1 MGIFKQYTGL
11 PRQVYIICFARI
23 VTSMGAFIFS
33 MNSLLMT
40 TVLGL
45 SEVATGYVMVLL
57 AVCDIVGALIGGR
70 LSDYYGRK
78 KTIIAAMTVET
89 VALILGGIYV
99 RRMIVIFFEAVT
111 LTCFAMFFPVI
122 GAMITDK
129 TGEGKREESFSLL
142 FLCINVGYSVGQSI
156 AGAIFYNY
164 TEWIFWGMGI
174 ATVITMVLLGLFVRD
189 EYVPICKRADE
200 VQVRESVEVYEA
212 ERVSDGRNLISLI
225 LKDKPLVLFLI
236 ASVLFGY
243 AYTQVSYMMPL
254 QYSGYFG
261 AEIGSKWVA
270 RLWIVNSVFCIIWSP
285 IILKMTKDKNEFLVI
300 TWTAVLFAV
309 GMGSFALIK
318 DISLAWLVYIL
329 TPIWTAGEVIM
340 SVHNSILLGSR
351 AEEEYRARFQSLYEF
366 THGAG
371 RMIGPVTMGYF
382 LVSHS
387 YNMGWILVAGLCII
401 AGIILISAYKIDRS
415 SDNRA

>member
-1 MGIFKQYTGL
+1 MIKQYRGL
-11 PRQVYIICFARI
+11 PGQVYIICFARI

-45 SEVATGYVMVLL
+45 SEVATGYIMVML

-70 LSDYYGRK
+70 LSDKYGRK
-78 KTIIAAMTVET
+78 KVILLAMSIET

-99 RRMIVIFFEAVT
+99 RNLIVIFFEAVVM
-111 LTCFAMFFPVI
+111 TCFSMFFPVI
-122 GAMITDK
+122 GALITDK
-129 TGEGKREESFSLL
+129 TQEGKREESFSLL
-142 FLCINVGYSVGQSI
+142 FLCINVGYSLGQVI

-164 TEWIFWGMGI
+164 TEWIFWGQGI
-174 ATVITMVLLGLFVRD
+174 ATVITMIIFALFVRD
-189 EYVPICKRADE
+189 DYVPEPAGHKEFIPEKTAGEPECRNNL
-200 VQVRESVEVYEA
+200 
-212 ERVSDGRNLISLI
+212 VSMI
-225 LKDKPLVLFLI
+225 LRDRPLVMFLI
-236 ASVLFGY
+236 ASVFFGY

-254 QYSGYFG
+254 QYAGYFG

-270 RLWIVNSVFCIIWSP
+270 RLWTVNAVFCIVWSP
-285 IILKMTKDKNEFLVI
+285 VILRLTKNKNEFLI
-300 TWTAVLFAV
+300 IMWTGILFMA
-309 GMGSFALIK
+309 GMGSFCFIR
-318 DISLAWLVYIL
+318 DISMAWLVYVL

-351 AEEEYRARFQSLYEF
+351 AEEQYRARFQSLYEF

-382 LVSHS
+382 LVSHT
-387 YNMGWILVAGLCII
+387 YNQGWILVAVLC
-401 AGIILISAYKIDRS
+401 AAASLILFAAYKTDTKKS
-415 SDNRA
+415 HKV

>member
-57 AVCDIVGALIGGR
+57 AVCDIAGALIGGR

-78 KTIIAAMTVET
+78 KTILCAMAIET
-89 VALILGGIYV
+89 IALILGGIYV
-99 RRMIVIFFEAVT
+99 RRLIVIFFEAVT

-174 ATVITMVLLGLFVRD
+174 ATVLTMILLGLFVKD
-189 EYVPICKRADE
+189 EYIPVSKRKGQLYTAEEERTE
-200 VQVRESVEVYEA
+200 VIPETS
-212 ERVSDGRNLISLI
+212 ERKNLVSLI

-261 AEIGSKWVA
+261 AETGSKWVA

-285 IILKMTKDKNEFLVI
+285 IILKITKDKNEFLVI
-300 TWTAVLFAV
+300 TWTAVLFAI

-387 YNMGWILVAGLCII
+387 YNQGWILVAALCVI
-401 AGIILISAYKIDRS
+401 AGLILISAYKLDTSHNIDK
-415 SDNRA
+415 

>member
-1 MGIFKQYTGL
+1 MNMIKQYTGL
-11 PRQVYIICFARI
+11 PKQVYIICFARI

-45 SEVATGYVMVLL
+45 SEVATGYIMVML

-70 LSDYYGRK
+70 LSDKYGRK
-78 KTIIAAMTVET
+78 KVILLAMSIET

-99 RRMIVIFFEAVT
+99 RNLIVIFFEAVVM
-111 LTCFAMFFPVI
+111 TCFSMFFPVI
-122 GAMITDK
+122 GALITDK
-129 TGEGKREESFSLL
+129 TQEGKREESFSLL
-142 FLCINVGYSVGQSI
+142 FLCINVGYSLGQVI

-164 TEWIFWGMGI
+164 TEWIFWGQGI
-174 ATVITMVLLGLFVRD
+174 ATVITMIIFAIFVRD
-189 EYVPICKRADE
+189 DYVPEPAGHIAE
-200 VQVRESVEVYEA
+200 VPAKNEEARGTGKNLVYMII
-212 ERVSDGRNLISLI
+212 RDH
-225 LKDKPLVLFLI
+225 PLVLFLI
-236 ASVLFGY
+236 ASVFFGY

-254 QYSGYFG
+254 QYAGYFG

-270 RLWIVNSVFCIIWSP
+270 RLWTVNAVFCIVWSP
-285 IILKMTKDKNEFLVI
+285 VVLKLTKNKNEFLVI
-300 TWTAVLFAV
+300 MWTGILFMI
-309 GMGSFALIK
+309 GMGSFCFIK
-318 DISLAWLVYIL
+318 DISLAWLVYVL

-351 AEEEYRARFQSLYEF
+351 AEEQYRARFQSLYEF

-382 LVSHS
+382 LVSHT
-387 YNMGWILVAGLCII
+387 YNQGWILVAVLCII
-401 AGIILISAYKIDRS
+401 ASLILFAAYRIDTKK
-415 SDNRA
+415 

>member
-189 EYVPICKRADE
+189 EYVPICKRTDE

-285 IILKMTKDKNEFLVI
+285 IILKMT
-300 TWTAVLFAV
+300 
-309 GMGSFALIK
+309 
-318 DISLAWLVYIL
+318 
-329 TPIWTAGEVIM
+329 
-340 SVHNSILLGSR
+340 
-351 AEEEYRARFQSLYEF
+351 
-366 THGAG
+366 
-371 RMIGPVTMGYF
+371 
-382 LVSHS
+382 
-387 YNMGWILVAGLCII
+387 
-401 AGIILISAYKIDRS
+401 
-415 SDNRA
+415 

>member
-1 MGIFKQYTGL
+1 MNMLKQYRGL

-78 KTIIAAMTVET
+78 KTILAAMTVET

-99 RRMIVIFFEAVT
+99 RKLIVIFFEAVT

-174 ATVITMVLLGLFVRD
+174 ATVITMILLGLFVRD
-189 EYVPICKRADE
+189 EYVPICKRTGIPGENGNDVSA
-200 VQVRESVEVYEA
+200 EA
-212 ERVSDGRNLISLI
+212 GRSLNGRSLVSLI
-225 LKDKPLVLFLI
+225 LKDRPLVLFLI
-236 ASVLFGY
+236 ASVFFGY

-254 QYSGYFG
+254 QYSGFFG
-261 AEIGSKWVA
+261 AEAGSKWVA
-270 RLWIVNSVFCIIWSP
+270 KLWIVNSVFCIVWSP
-285 IILKMTKDKNEFLVI
+285 VILKLTKNRNEFLVI
-300 TWTAVLFAV
+300 TWTAVLFAI
-309 GMGSFALIK
+309 GMGGFALIK
-318 DISLAWLVYIL
+318 EMSSAWLIYVL
-329 TPIWTAGEVIM
+329 TPVWTAGEVIM

-387 YNMGWILVAGLCII
+387 YNMGWILVAALCAV
-401 AGIILISAYKIDRS
+401 AGIILISAFKIDIS
-415 SDNRA
+415 ADNRA

>member
-142 FLCINVGYSVGQSI
+142 FLCIKILQS
-156 AGAIFYNY
+156 
-164 TEWIFWGMGI
+164 
-174 ATVITMVLLGLFVRD
+174 
-189 EYVPICKRADE
+189 
-200 VQVRESVEVYEA
+200 S
-212 ERVSDGRNLISLI
+212 
-225 LKDKPLVLFLI
+225 
-236 ASVLFGY
+236 
-243 AYTQVSYMMPL
+243 
-254 QYSGYFG
+254 
-261 AEIGSKWVA
+261 
-270 RLWIVNSVFCIIWSP
+270 
-285 IILKMTKDKNEFLVI
+285 
-300 TWTAVLFAV
+300 
-309 GMGSFALIK
+309 
-318 DISLAWLVYIL
+318 
-329 TPIWTAGEVIM
+329 
-340 SVHNSILLGSR
+340 
-351 AEEEYRARFQSLYEF
+351 
-366 THGAG
+366 
-371 RMIGPVTMGYF
+371 
-382 LVSHS
+382 
-387 YNMGWILVAGLCII
+387 
-401 AGIILISAYKIDRS
+401 
-415 SDNRA
+415 